1 MSRGETSM
9 LKTWLFGFIVTLIFL
24 GFVVLAGAFLFY
36 PTSALAA
43 QDRPIGSCTGAV
55 QIASNTDWAKLNQ
68 AGTVFCVHVGSFN
81 PGTVNVTADGTATSP
96 RVLRFV
102 GSSSTYNP
110 WQATTRAAFSGE
122 LVFSGANN
130 WVIDGIRFT
139 TGSVTHMVKIQ
150 NSTNVTLQNVLF
162 EQGGGGV
169 GQLNLRPGISN
180 ITLQNSVL
188 RNSLQGP
195 SDRHCI
201 KLVGRSTNVRILD
214 NEIYNCAGDAI
225 QVRNGTTAGEI
236 DVNEGVLIQ
245 GNEHSPV

>member
-139 TGSVTHMVKIQ
+139 TGSVTIWSRTRTRPTLRSRTCSLSREVVVSD
-150 NSTNVTLQNVLF
+150 NSICVPVYQTSPSRILF
-162 EQGGGGV
+162 FGIRFKGPATGIALSSSAD
-169 GQLNLRPGISN
+169 QLTFASLTTRFTIAPG
-180 ITLQNSVL
+180 T
-188 RNSLQGP
+188 RF
-195 SDRHCI
+195 
-201 KLVGRSTNVRILD
+201 KLVTALLRERSTLTK
-214 NEIYNCAGDAI
+214 E
-225 QVRNGTTAGEI
+225 
-236 DVNEGVLIQ
+236 
-245 GNEHSPV
+245 S